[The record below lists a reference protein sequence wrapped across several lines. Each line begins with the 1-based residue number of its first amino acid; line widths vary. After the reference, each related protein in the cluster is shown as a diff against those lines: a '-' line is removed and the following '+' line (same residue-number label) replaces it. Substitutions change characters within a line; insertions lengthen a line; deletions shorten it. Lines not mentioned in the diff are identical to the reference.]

1 MMSKRRLF
9 RDFKISRSCSLSMN
23 NYRDYLPY
31 LEKDFNNRCGYCNTS
46 KDYLST
52 NLQIDHFIP
61 RKVFKHYDKTLDN
74 NYSNLVY
81 CCPKC
86 NSAKRAKHAGD
97 KYENTMFYDPGIIDF
112 NEVFYLQDG
121 IILSDDFVGKNM
133 IKELKLYRPIHQISW
148 IVSKLDSLCEV
159 VSKTNRLDVKVKE
172 KILSELLI
180 QYRYYSKLFLS
191 TYKKSEKEDIKI
203 IEILDKGEI

>member
-1 MMSKRRLF
+1 MLEISM
-9 RDFKISRSCSLSMN
+9 KIQCFMIQEL
-23 NYRDYLPY
+23 L
-31 LEKDFNNRCGYCNTS
+31 
-46 KDYLST
+46 
-52 NLQIDHFIP
+52 I
-61 RKVFKHYDKTLDN
+61 
-74 NYSNLVY
+74 
-81 CCPKC
+81 
-86 NSAKRAKHAGD
+86 
-97 KYENTMFYDPGIIDF
+97 F

-191 TYKKSEKEDIKI
+191 TYKKAKK
-203 IEILDKGEI
+203 KT